1 MIVRLIKYGVMFIVL
16 VLIQV
21 LVLNQ
26 VQVGGYISP
35 FVYILFVLLMPLSTP
50 RYLLMIL
57 GFLIGLSVDVFS
69 NSLGIHAASTLFIA
83 FIRPFVIRSISN
95 REEDRNEY
103 PGLQQNKFWWFIS
116 YTAIMVF
123 IHHFILFY
131 LEYFT
136 FSHFF
141 TTFLR
146 ILLSSLFSIFVIV
159 LSQFLIFRD

>member
-1 MIVRLIKYGVMFIVL
+1 MTIRLIKYGVMFIVL
-16 VLIQV
+16 VLVQV

-26 VQVGGYISP
+26 VQVSGYINP
-35 FVYILFVLLMPLSTP
+35 FIYILFVLLLPVSTP

-57 GFLIGLSVDVFS
+57 GFLIGLSVDIFS
-69 NSLGIHAASTLFIA
+69 NSLGIHAAATVFIA
-83 FIRPFVIRSISN
+83 YIRPWVIRSISN

-103 PGLQQNKFWWFIS
+103 PGLRQNKFLWFLS

-123 IHHFILFY
+123 SHHFILFY

-146 ILLSSLFSIFVIV
+146 ILLSSFLSIFVIV
-159 LSQFLIFRD
+159 LSQFLIFRE

>member
-1 MIVRLIKYGVMFIVL
+1 MIGRLIKYGLMFIVL

-26 VQVGGYISP
+26 VQVSGYINP
-35 FVYILFVLLMPLSTP
+35 FIYILFVLLLPVSTP
-50 RYLLMIL
+50 RYLLMVL
-57 GFLIGLSVDVFS
+57 GFLIGLSVDIFL
-69 NSLGIHAASTLFIA
+69 NSLGIHAAATVFIA
-83 FIRPFVIRSISN
+83 YIRPLVIRSISN

-103 PGLQQNKFWWFIS
+103 PGLRQNKFLWFLS

-146 ILLSSLFSIFVIV
+146 ILLSSVFSIFVIV
-159 LSQFLIFRD
+159 LSQFLIFRE